1 MTIINQSSPVNYKGR
16 VWTCDDHNAKIE
28 ALILDG
34 KTKEAASLVN
44 ILNPKKSRGICR
56 ECTRLYWDTP
66 SVNR

>member
-1 MTIINQSSPVNYKGR
+1 MTAVNYKGR

-28 ALILDG
+28 ALILEG
-34 KTKEAASLVN
+34 KIKEATGLVN

-56 ECTRLYWDTP
+56 ECARLYWDTP

>member
-1 MTIINQSSPVNYKGR
+1 MTIINQNSPVNYKGR
-16 VWTCDDHNAKIE
+16 VWTCDHHNAKIE

-34 KTKEAASLVN
+34 KVKEAQQLVI

-56 ECTRLYWDTP
+56 ECARLYWDTP